1 MGAGPHGPSP
11 TPPPSAAGPNPG
23 PRLTKSPNQS
33 SAFPR
38 IFPADW
44 RPLPPRQQ
52 GRHSQGSPRKSGLVP
67 DLWVL
72 DPQTGPEILGLD
84 TEFQREVAQLSSPTA
99 QSAHRPFSSLER
111 EGERSVREEGAPGPK
126 AASRARDPHSRTAG
140 QRSKPCLCSDSP
152 SPGQRAKSAHA
163 QSQDCRVALSAP
175 PQPFFL
181 SPPLLSLPSAVPSL
195 SPLSPPRGTSVRGTV
210 VRAPGPCTEEAE
222 TRGAP
227 RAPSGPFQRLPHPVH
242 APHPPPRLLPI
253 VHFCSRRRLGDGA
266 VSFAR
271 GGGERSEEKSRG

>member
-126 AASRARDPHSRTAG
+126 AASRARDPHSPTAG
-140 QRSKPCLCSDSP
+140 QRSKPCRCSDSP
-152 SPGQRAKSAHA
+152 SPGQRAKTAHA

-175 PQPFFL
+175 PTFFSFPAPSLPPSSRPLPLPPQPAPRHL
-181 SPPLLSLPSAVPSL
+181 SPGNSGASSRPL
-195 SPLSPPRGTSVRGTV
+195 
-210 VRAPGPCTEEAE
+210 
-222 TRGAP
+222 
-227 RAPSGPFQRLPHPVH
+227 H
-242 APHPPPRLLPI
+242 
-253 VHFCSRRRLGDGA
+253 
-266 VSFAR
+266 
-271 GGGERSEEKSRG
+271 